1 MSIEKAIRTFIL
13 ENFLFTDDGEAL
25 KNSDSFL
32 TMGIVDST
40 GIMEVIF
47 FIEEEFG
54 ISVSNDEMVPE
65 NLDSVSNLV
74 AFIACFALG
83 AAYLA
88 GAGLWTMIAVA
99 VIAIGMVSRV
109 GRYGAGVCSRIT
121 SVCASTAATK
131 NMSSATTGPV
141 IGPSLSTLS
150 LWSAAISPSG

>member
-65 NLDSVSNLV
+65 NLDSVESLV
-74 AFIACFALG
+74 AF
-83 AAYLA
+83 
-88 GAGLWTMIAVA
+88 
-99 VIAIGMVSRV
+99 V
-109 GRYGAGVCSRIT
+109 GR
-121 SVCASTAATK
+121 K
-131 NMSSATTGPV
+131 TG
-141 IGPSLSTLS
+141 
-150 LWSAAISPSG
+150 